1 MRRHSLHDECRIL
14 LVHGLLHT
22 LGHDHE
28 EDEEALK
35 AMTKH
40 EQALL
45 TALDWQVSESQ
56 LFKASSLLQEGLAAQ

>member
-1 MRRHSLHDECRIL
+1 MYRHSLHDECRVL

-28 EDEEALK
+28 DSEEDLQ
-35 AMTKH
+35 AMVKH

-45 TALDWQVSESQ
+45 AALDWQVKEI
-56 LFKASSLLQEGLAAQ
+56 

>member
-1 MRRHSLHDECRIL
+1 MYRHSLHDECRVL

-28 EDEEALK
+28 NGEEDLQ
-35 AMTKH
+35 AMVKL

-45 TALDWQVSESQ
+45 AALDWQVKEEKDQ
-56 LFKASSLLQEGLAAQ
+56 N